1 MVDSPSKQAISWV
14 PDIPFHGWKA
24 VVGGFLVWK
33 LGAQPMNAA
42 AVTFGALRFSCCWT
56 SQVAAVFSLNKNWME
71 RGLSKSTGSRGPKRC
86 KKRFQ
91 GIIRYSFGTNW
102 TIQPIGFGFGQSP
115 KRNCGHWA
123 PINLLRITPKSGYRG
138 FATSAGFLR
147 WLYPKIGQP
156 NVWHDFSSFHPS
168 NSHYLDLFGAY
179 TSISSPLSQS
189 KNWCKFRWSSH
200 TFPSVALM
208 FPLLCHIWPSVFH
221 PRFPKKP
228 RHKPFWRRDI
238 RIDNSN
244 GSLRWN
250 MIWEYLMLDSMA

>member
-1 MVDSPSKQAISWV
+1 MD
-14 PDIPFHGWKA
+14 
-24 VVGGFLVWK
+24 GG
-33 LGAQPMNAA
+33 
-42 AVTFGALRFSCCWT
+42 
-56 SQVAAVFSLNKNWME
+56 
-71 RGLSKSTGSRGPKRC
+71 GLSKSTGSRGPKRC

-123 PINLLRITPKSGYRG
+123 PINLLRITPKAGYRG
-138 FATSAGFLR
+138 FATSAGDFLR

-156 NVWHDFSSFHPS
+156 NGWHDFSSFHPS

-189 KNWCKFRWSSH
+189 KNCCKFRWSSHTVHMLPRFSH

-221 PRFPKKP
+221 PRFPKKAQAQAFLEA
-228 RHKPFWRRDI
+228 RHPHRQFEWIIKMEHDLGI
-238 RIDNSN
+238 SHV
-244 GSLRWN
+244 G
-250 MIWEYLMLDSMA
+250 